1 MSKQWRIL
9 VVQDDEQLKRTIVN
23 SLQKDG
29 YIVQGVSSGAE
40 AIRLLW
46 SGDYDVVLS
55 DQKISNTDGFE
66 LLQWIRTYRRNTRV
80 IMVAEPGSPRTRTQA
95 LESGV
100 VSYLEK
106 PLDLHILKEELR
118 RLLQQT
124 GFSASLDSF
133 DLLDVVQIVNMSHKT
148 IAMVVNTGL
157 EEQGLL
163 GFQAGELVWAEYGV
177 LRGEEAFYALA
188 AHKNG
193 TVTHQPWNAQIKPNV
208 IQPLSRIIFQALQYR
223 SKYAALQQH
232 TGEQTALAAA
242 SAVTPAPIQVP
253 DEDDRPF
260 LYVGP
265 ALADARLQ
273 TTLNYTPE
281 APAPVQKEIGESVEW
296 WQEPVAQAR
305 SNKTRAVR
313 AAGGSSNL
321 GMTLSVADNQQI
333 ANSSDGAGDLA
344 ATTGNISLSTV
355 RKTPAGQRADL
366 PSWLMDHP
374 TQSEIPVVRPSSIS
388 GTAEVSAAPTGNVSP
403 AEWQSPPAAARTT
416 EQSSTKQSASSPD
429 LPAVGYALE
438 QTSDISLRRQGSPE
452 WQTPENISVSKP
464 QSADL
469 QSLKL
474 QSLSSAKTTDDL
486 FPTAARQVSGPLSTI
501 GPAFALSTADLLA
514 ENLAVGTDE
523 ARPSSLEH
531 AKPGAGVHS
540 QRTGKRNYTALVGA
554 LQTLGYSIQDFV
566 ATAVVS
572 MDGQPIAQVAVDD
585 LDISLMCGHFSSILQ
600 GVFLSL
606 DQGAWG
612 SFDHTIIT
620 SLTHHI
626 LLRLLGSDREAFQIL
641 ITTRESDPVESLKIL
656 TNVEAAIVSA
666 L

>member
-9 VVQDDEQLKRTIVN
+9 VVQDDEHLKRSIVN

-46 SGDYDVVLS
+46 SEEYDVVLS
-55 DQKISNTDGFE
+55 DQKIPNADSFE
-66 LLQWIRTYRRNTRV
+66 LLQWIRTYRPKTRM
-80 IMVAEPGSPRTRTQA
+80 IMVAEPGSPLTRTQA

-133 DLLDVVQIVNMSHKT
+133 DLLDVVQIINMSHKT

-223 SKYAALQQH
+223 SKYAALRQQ
-232 TGEQTALAAA
+232 TGEQVALAPAA
-242 SAVTPAPIQVP
+242 IQAP
-253 DEDDRPF
+253 DDDDRPF
-260 LYVGP
+260 LFVEP
-265 ALADARLQ
+265 ALADALPQ

-281 APAPVQKEIGESVEW
+281 APAPVQQEISEPVEW
-296 WQEPVAQAR
+296 WQEPVAHAR
-305 SNKTRAVR
+305 LHKTRTVQ
-313 AAGGSSNL
+313 AAGSGSNL
-321 GMTLSVADNQQI
+321 AIIPSVADDQQI
-333 ANSSDGAGDLA
+333 ADSSDDAGNPG

-374 TQSEIPVVRPSSIS
+374 TQAEIPAVRPSSPR
-388 GTAEVSAAPTGNVSP
+388 GTGELSAAPTGKASP
-403 AEWQSPPAAARTT
+403 AEWQPPPSAATTT
-416 EQSSTKQSASSPD
+416 EQSSNKQSTSSPD
-429 LPAVGYALE
+429 LLAVGHVLE
-438 QTSDISLRRQGSPE
+438 PNSYSSLRQQISPE
-452 WQTPENISVSKP
+452 WQASENISVSKP
-464 QSADL
+464 QSADS

-474 QSLSSAKTTDDL
+474 QSLASAKTTDDL
-486 FPTAARQVSGPLSTI
+486 FPPAARQVSGPLSTN
-501 GPAFALSTADLLA
+501 GPAFALSSSDLLA
-514 ENLAVGTDE
+514 ENLAVGIDV

-531 AKPGAGVHS
+531 PKPGAGVHT
-540 QRTGKRNYTALVGA
+540 QRAGKRNYSALVGA
-554 LQTLGYSIQDFV
+554 LQTLGYSIQGFV
-566 ATAVVS
+566 ATAVVN

-585 LDISLMCGHFSSILQ
+585 LDISPMCGHFSSILQ
-600 GVFLSL
+600 GMLLAL

-612 SFDHTIIT
+612 NFDDTVIT

-626 LLRLLGSDREAFQIL
+626 LLRLLGSNREAFQVL
-641 ITTRESDPVESLKIL
+641 ITTRESDPVESLKII